1 MEFDVCERLGVGGG
15 GGEGGAVVERVQP
28 GCCLFYSAW
37 RL

>member
-1 MEFDVCERLGVGGG
+1 MEFDVCERLG
-15 GGEGGAVVERVQP
+15 GGAVVERVQP